1 MKKYRAALAMIFVSL
16 LVLVAGVLDVNYH
29 YFGVVEAHGILAI
42 PVGAVFGSLTAIFLH
57 WRDSSKKIADDQFE
71 KVAAASENMV
81 DDSDEDKDKDKDKE
95 IASLTPTEEE
105 LRLLAYI
112 VMDKGDSA
120 RLNNDERDFFIKVI
134 REAKAKLEG
143 GYRNEFWAKVYVS
156 EKLKEF
162 GSPALNVVAE
172 FYVDKLAPN

>member
-1 MKKYRAALAMIFVSL
+1 MKDSAIEMVVTLTLAVSL
-16 LVLVAGVLDVNYH
+16 LGAFLW
-29 YFGVVEAHGILAI
+29 
-42 PVGAVFGSLTAIFLH
+42 AVFGSLTAIFLL
-57 WRDSSKKIADDQFE
+57 WRDSSKKIADDRFE
-71 KVAAASENMV
+71 NVAAASENMV
-81 DDSDEDKDKDKDKE
+81 DASDEDKE

-120 RLNNDERDFFIKVI
+120 RLNNDEQDFFIKVI

-143 GYRNEFWAKVYVS
+143 GHRNEFWAKVYVS

>member
-29 YFGVVEAHGILAI
+29 YFGLVEAHGILAI
-42 PVGAVFGSLTAIFLH
+42 PVGAAFGSLTAIFLH
-57 WRDSSKKIADDQFE
+57 WRDSSKKIADDRFE
-71 KVAAASENMV
+71 NVATASENMV
-81 DDSDEDKDKDKDKE
+81 DASDEDKE

-120 RLNNDERDFFIKVI
+120 RLNNDEQDFFIKVI
-134 REAKAKLEG
+134 RDAKTKLEG
-143 GYRNEFWAKVYVS
+143 GHTNEFWAKVYVS
-156 EKLKEF
+156 ERLKEF